1 MAFRG
6 QSVLAVV
13 PARGGSKSIPRKN
26 LCQVEGTSL
35 VGRAALTLKALAWVD
50 RSILSTDDQEIAA
63 EGRVHGLEVPFMR
76 PAEFAADL
84 SRSVD
89 MWRHAWLESENH
101 YGMRFD
107 ISILL
112 EPTSPLR
119 RPGDVEKTVSA
130 LLDGDCL
137 SAATLSIA
145 PAHFTP
151 HKCLRVDK
159 EGLVKF
165 YLENGA
171 GYNVRQNIPEKYYF
185 RNGVCYAVK
194 RETVVDKLQIME
206 ERCAAVIID
215 RPLVNIDEPFDLEL
229 AGFLL
234 QREKRIGSEKQNG

>member
-6 QSVLAVV
+6 RTVLAVV

-26 LCQVEGTSL
+26 LCRVEGISL
-35 VGRAALTLKALAWVD
+35 VGRTAFTLKGLSWVD
-50 RSILSTDDQEIAA
+50 KSVLSTDDQEIAV
-63 EGRVHGLEVPFMR
+63 EGRAHGLDVPFMR
-76 PAEFAADL
+76 PAEFASDL

-89 MWRHAWLESENH
+89 MWRHAWLESENR

-119 RPGDVEKTVSA
+119 RPGDIERTVSA
-130 LLDGDCL
+130 LLDGDFL
-137 SAATLSIA
+137 AAATLSTA

-151 HKCLRVDK
+151 HKCLKIDK
-159 EGLVKF
+159 EGLVEF

-171 GYNVRQNIPEKYYF
+171 GYNIRQNIPEKYYY

-229 AGFLL
+229 AEFLL
-234 QREKRIGSEKQNG
+234 QREKRIGS

>member
-1 MAFRG
+1 MAFQD

-26 LCQVEGTSL
+26 LCKVNGISL
-35 VGRAALTLKALAWVD
+35 VGRAALTLKALPWVD
-50 RSILSTDDQEIAA
+50 RAVLSTDDQEIAD
-63 EGRVHGLEVPFMR
+63 EGRAHGLEVPFMR
-76 PAEFAADL
+76 PEEFALDL
-84 SRSVD
+84 SGSVD
-89 MWRHAWLESENH
+89 MWRHVWLESENH

-119 RPGDVEKTVSA
+119 RPRDVEKTIST
-130 LLDGDCL
+130 LLGNDCL
-137 SAATLSIA
+137 AAATVSIA

-151 HKCLRVDK
+151 HKCLKVDK
-159 EGLVKF
+159 GGLVEF
-165 YLENGA
+165 YLEDGA
-171 GYNVRQNIPEKYYF
+171 GYSVRQNIPETYYF

-194 RETVVDKLQIME
+194 RETVVDKAQIME

-229 AGFLL
+229 AEFLL
-234 QREKRIGSEKQNG
+234 QREEKGRSEC